1 MPRLLRFIPEGGAL
15 VEVTTRTFQGRLL
28 LTPRPLL
35 NRIIIGALARASRR
49 HGVRVV
55 AVTCVSNHYHTLLWV
70 DDAEQLATCMNVF
83 NAKVAREVG
92 RLTGWRDKI
101 WSRRYQAIVISHEEA
116 AQVERLTYVL
126 AHSVKENLVA
136 RVEEWP
142 GVHAGPAL
150 IAGKP
155 MEGVW
160 YDRSREYLARM
171 KGDDAGPE
179 QFAEPEVLSFVQL
192 PCWEHLTPER
202 YRAQIAVLI
211 QKIAA
216 DAAAERART
225 GRQPLGPEAIRK
237 QNPTSQ
243 PNHVKKSPA
252 PRFHAFAKRV
262 RRELYEAYSWFV
274 AAFRDAAEKLRG
286 GDLGAQFPVGSF
298 PPHLPFVR
306 EIPAALSPT
315 G

>member
-1 MPRLLRFIPEGGAL
+1 
-15 VEVTTRTFQGRLL
+15 
-28 LTPRPLL
+28 
-35 NRIIIGALARASRR
+35 
-49 HGVRVV
+49 
-55 AVTCVSNHYHTLLWV
+55 
-70 DDAEQLATCMNVF
+70 MNVF

-179 QFAEPEVLSFVQL
+179 QFAEPEVLSFVQV
-192 PCWEHLTPER
+192 PCWEHLTPEQ
-202 YRAQIAVLI
+202 YRARIAGLI
-211 QKIAA
+211 QKIEA

-225 GRQPLGPEAIRK
+225 GRQPLGPEAIRQ

-252 PRFHAFAKRV
+252 RASTPSPSGLAERSTKRTPGLW
-262 RRELYEAYSWFV
+262 RPSGMRQKSCGMEIATRLSPS
-274 AAFRDAAEKLRG
+274 AAFRLTCRSFEKFRRHSRQQDDPQG
-286 GDLGAQFPVGSF
+286 GPFQPSDPVCTASSIGDLAVLFHFLLTSS
-298 PPHLPFVR
+298 R
-306 EIPAALSPT
+306 ASY
-315 G
+315 